1 MHLSLLTASLLL
13 GAATAPTLQDTAPV
27 PASEPQAQPWED
39 LGGPLK
45 VGDEEISELAIKRFL
60 IYGPCR
66 AAMEYHRVNAI
77 IQDEAQR
84 RIASYEDEMATW
96 EAIKASGADPGP
108 EPFKFTEEYF
118 QVPEEEFQAKLDRKL
133 QEFKVK
139 YPLLDLDIEIRRS
152 FRSTDWYRRELRQEM
167 LFDRTFVPDNPD
179 LWPDLT
185 YEAMRQEAGDILIND
200 FRESYERRK
209 AKLEADLA
217 TWQAAKDQG
226 QEVGPKPTMMPE
238 DSMYRSI
245 LRQIVRDA
253 VYGVIDS
260 KTGIDGLD
268 ESLLVTMDFDWDGTP
283 ELEVTVDEI
292 WEDVKTTISQKEI
305 DDARQFLALISA
317 TEQRLAAEGKLLSD
331 EEAEAHFAEVRKSF
345 GSDIFGIGQVA
356 LGAHQFPSVE
366 SYGAYMPLLEGYK
379 RSVQPLMESPP
390 EGGLS
395 QVLRNHLD
403 FANQVMGLAKCDA
416 EILLVSAFDFDTFE
430 WIPDGWEKA
439 RQKAEW
445 LKGELEKNAVAFAE
459 YRQKKMEA
467 AAEGTEFT
475 PETEV
480 MEPHAFWSRLLDE
493 HCDFWDPPPPAV
505 GRPGS
510 DHAYRKNGRFG
521 ERSRNDMRSLLV
533 ESPYV
538 NFLNGGLLTD
548 EVFFNLPVGSIA
560 GPMLGPDGW
569 YLAKVI
575 KRSPTQRPLNI
586 NDEKHM
592 ELLKDDWTRISFID
606 YAHEALENTPTV
618 GLYRDEHRAVPK

>member
-13 GAATAPTLQDTAPV
+13 GAASVPALQDTAPV
-27 PASEPQAQPWED
+27 PASEPQQQPWED
-39 LGGPLK
+39 LGGPLR
-45 VGDEEISELAIKRFL
+45 VGDEDISELAIKRYL

-77 IQDEAQR
+77 IEDEAQR

-108 EPFKFTEEYF
+108 EPFKFTAEYF
-118 QVPEEEFQAKLDRKL
+118 QVPEEAFQALRERKLAEFQ
-133 QEFKVK
+133 VK

-152 FRSTDWYRRELRQEM
+152 FRSTDWYQRELGQEM
-167 LFDRTFVPDNPD
+167 RFDRTFVPDNQD

-185 YEAMRQEAGDILIND
+185 FEAMRQEAGDILIKD
-200 FRESYERRK
+200 FRESYERRT

-217 TWQAAKDQG
+217 NWQAAKDQG
-226 QEVGPKPTMMPE
+226 QDVGPKPTLMPE

-253 VYGVIDS
+253 VYSVIDT

-268 ESLLVTMDFDWDGTP
+268 EELLVTMDFDWDGTP
-283 ELEVTVDEI
+283 ELQITVDEV
-292 WEDVKTTISQKEI
+292 WEDVKTTISQKDI
-305 DDARQFLALISA
+305 DDARQYLALVAA
-317 TEQRLAAEGKLLSD
+317 TKQRLAAEGKLLSD
-331 EEAEAHFAEVRKSF
+331 EEAEAHFEEVRKSF
-345 GSDIFGIGQVA
+345 GSDIFGIGQIA

-366 SYGAYMPLLEGYK
+366 SYGAYMPLLEGYR

-403 FANQVMGLAKCDA
+403 FSNQVMGLAKCDA
-416 EILLVSAFDFDTFE
+416 EILLVSAFDFDGFE
-430 WIPDGWEKA
+430 WIPGGWQTAK
-439 RQKAEW
+439 QKTEW
-445 LKGELEKNAVAFAE
+445 LKTELEKNSVEFAE
-459 YRQKKMEA
+459 FRQQKMEA
-467 AAEGTEFT
+467 AAEGKEFT
-475 PETEV
+475 PENEV

-548 EVFFNLPVGSIA
+548 EIFFNLPVGSIA
-560 GPMLGPDGW
+560 GPLRGPDGW
-569 YLAKVI
+569 YLAKVN

-592 ELLKDDWTRISFID
+592 ELLRDDWVRISFIE
-606 YAHEALENTPTV
+606 YAHEALDNADVV
-618 GLYRDEHRAVPK
+618 GLHRDEHQAAK